1 MITEDLQN
9 LYQTYLGEVP
19 EEIVEFTLIRFQ
31 QALFPADRNPK
42 TDWRYTALP
51 KKKTKPFFIW
61 QHTSARKVFLFQK
74 YTSVLKTRIVICKK
88 I

>member
-1 MITEDLQN
+1 MTTEDLQN

-19 EEIVEFTLIRFQ
+19 EEIVELPSSGSNRRYFQLTGTQKLIGVYGTSKEENEAF
-31 QALFPADRNPK
+31 L
-42 TDWRYTALP
+42 Y
-51 KKKTKPFFIW
+51 IW